1 MKNTVTLDLD
11 TLTSKVNNN
20 NYLLKSISHLI
31 LISFIGLTIEFLIYI
46 FQNPT
51 KDDFILYT
59 IGTFMIIISVG
70 VGVSYYFLKKAIEDT
85 LLLILTDT
93 ASQDEVTVIPSQ
105 EK

>member
-1 MKNTVTLDLD
+1 M
-11 TLTSKVNNN
+11 
-20 NYLLKSISHLI
+20 
-31 LISFIGLTIEFLIYI
+31 TIEFLIYI

-70 VGVSYYFLKKAIEDT
+70 VGVSYYFQKKAIENT
-85 LLLILTDT
+85 LELILTAT
-93 ASQDEVTVIPSQ
+93 ATQAEVAATPSQ